1 MKVGVTVSLNV
12 CSLTAQTTF
21 FLLGREKP
29 NIIERVVWA
38 VTVMCLCVLV
48 CVGVYVCV
56 CVYVCVF
63 VWVLMCM
70 HVCVWVCA
78 HVCVHP

>member
-1 MKVGVTVSLNV
+1 MTVSLNV

-56 CVYVCVF
+56 YVC
-63 VWVLMCM
+63 MC
-70 HVCVWVCA
+70 VCLCGCLCACMCVCG
-78 HVCVHP
+78 CVHMCVSTPRL